1 MIEFAIEALDRREW
15 PRTEAEMRVARASRF
30 AAQVLARDL
39 IAVGRENQVEII
51 ANSSPRLCPM
61 VISKLPLRDP
71 EQNRSGLYDDTPSQL

>member
-1 MIEFAIEALDRREW
+1 MTGWMKCALAVVRAALTANQFMIEFAIEALDRREW

-61 VISKLPLRDP
+61 
-71 EQNRSGLYDDTPSQL
+71 